1 MVIQLTDEQQKYIE
15 EIAKERGY
23 NSTADYV
30 LALVEADVDSDDY
43 IDDPEEAAI
52 DLEAEFRE
60 AWHAAMTGEGLRPAR
75 EVLDEIRRELG
86 QDGD

>member
-1 MVIQLTDEQQKYIE
+1 MVIQLTEEQQKYIE
-15 EIAKERGY
+15 EMAKERGY
-23 NSTADYV
+23 ENTADYMI
-30 LALVEADVDSDDY
+30 ALVEADEEDF
-43 IDDPEEAAI
+43 IDDPEEEAI

-60 AWHAAMTGEGLRPAR
+60 AWHAAMTGEGFRPAR